1 MLVVYLFG
9 GMVIFMK
16 HILRLLAVYILNFLA
31 IYLKRLVWY
40 LLRCIIVRF
49 LRKLYASLLFIQF
62 LVVAARF
69 LTLAVV
75 TGYNPLNFSICDIM
89 LVVYLFGGMV
99 IFMKHILR
107 LLAVY
112 ILNFLAIYLK
122 RLVWYLL
129 RCIIVRFLRK
139 LYASLLFIQFL
150 VVAARF
156 LTLAVVTGYNPLN
169 FSSKFGYTG
178 YVHGHR
184 RRMRCL
190 RRLCGNGRQ
199 EFYFDIAVA
208 KYLES
213 RVMYGFRNSLSN
225 AVSSKA
231 NCVVD
236 AFSLGLFF
244 LSPLPF
250 TFVDQKH
257 SEKSNPFQWSCAG
270 KVPDMTMQGTRSLY
284 NLMQSA
290 NALNSDGVSIH
301 AAIAFIC
308 DHVCTDK
315 TPMIRVSQPYLSSPV
330 MTWVRQMRFR
340 FILGIRNHA
349 VLVVP
354 FQDGG
359 WGAVEIKR
367 LLFQFC

>member
-1 MLVVYLFG
+1 
-9 GMVIFMK
+9 
-16 HILRLLAVYILNFLA
+16 
-31 IYLKRLVWY
+31 
-40 LLRCIIVRF
+40 VRS
-49 LRKLYASLLFIQF
+49 A
-62 LVVAARF
+62 
-69 LTLAVV
+69 
-75 TGYNPLNFSICDIM
+75 ICDIM

-315 TPMIRVSQPYLSSPV
+315 TPMIRVSQAYLSSPV